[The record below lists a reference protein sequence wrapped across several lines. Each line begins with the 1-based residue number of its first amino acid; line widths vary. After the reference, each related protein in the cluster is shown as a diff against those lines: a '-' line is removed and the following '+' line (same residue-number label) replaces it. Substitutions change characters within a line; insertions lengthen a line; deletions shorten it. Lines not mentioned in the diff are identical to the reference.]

1 MYARYNLTEQA
12 ISELEKVLQ
21 FYPDQVDVHRR
32 IIEISRKGYPA
43 RAATAAAQLARIL
56 AGRGDEE
63 TAAKYQAIASAKD
76 TSAEIPLPPVNAAES
91 AGPPPPA
98 LPEGGEAGMIPEFPI
113 SIIAPEEPATE
124 EAATAPEEVPKDLTS
139 AGLSEPPATPP
150 PSTVRE
156 EPTTELDLTEDLQ
169 AITVFDFPAPAPS
182 VPEADTPPPAGARLP
197 ADPTAATRPLAALS
211 PDAPTTAQPE
221 PLTARAEESTPEDL
235 EDTRIEVDF
244 YLDHGFWDEAREA
257 VALLEDKYPRSSF
270 VAQLRQH
277 LDERLAQG
285 PPAEPT
291 VTVAT
296 TPRTGEPDT
305 PPAAPDAAVEPPVV
319 VNSGSVEVLGTLVEN
334 LAPAVDGSL
343 ASADAISKPPA
354 EAAAAV
360 TPPAASTNQGAAQ
373 LSSLLAEIEERGAA
387 AAAAEDDPETHYNL
401 GVAFREMGLLDEA
414 IGEFQKLVRTASK
427 GSFPPNFLQACS
439 LLAVCFMEK
448 KMPSVAVKW
457 YVRALETPGL
467 DEEAV
472 MSLQYDLGLAYEQ
485 AGDPRNALERFTE
498 VIGQNIDFRD
508 VAEKVRDLQ
517 QKA

>member
-1 MYARYNLTEQA
+1 M
-12 ISELEKVLQ
+12 
-21 FYPDQVDVHRR
+21 
-32 IIEISRKGYPA
+32 
-43 RAATAAAQLARIL
+43 
-56 AGRGDEE
+56 
-63 TAAKYQAIASAKD
+63 
-76 TSAEIPLPPVNAAES
+76 
-91 AGPPPPA
+91 
-98 LPEGGEAGMIPEFPI
+98 
-113 SIIAPEEPATE
+113 
-124 EAATAPEEVPKDLTS
+124 
-139 AGLSEPPATPP
+139 
-150 PSTVRE
+150 RE

-360 TPPAASTNQGAAQ
+360 TPPAASTSQGAAQ
-373 LSSLLAEIEERGAA
+373 LSSLLAEIEEPARRRPPPKMIRDTLQPGW
-387 AAAAEDDPETHYNL
+387 
-401 GVAFREMGLLDEA
+401 AFREMGLWTKLSESFKNLSEPRVKEA
-414 IGEFQKLVRTASK
+414 SRE
-427 GSFPPNFLQACS
+427 FPPGMQSAGGL
-439 LLAVCFMEK
+439 FMEK

-457 YVRALETPGL
+457 YVRALKTPGL